1 MDLADLEHNTRDGL
15 HVASLTGAWTA
26 LVTGFGGMH
35 PHDSTIGFAPR
46 LPEGITRLAFTV
58 TVQRRR
64 LRVEITDSTA
74 SYQLTDGEPLR
85 ILHYGDPVT
94 ASAAK
99 PLVRQV
105 PPATNRPPPAHPPGP
120 GPGPPAHQGAPPLL
134 ATRPAGS
141 RPPAPTAGAAEPA

>member
-64 LRVEITDSTA
+64 LRGEITDSTA
-74 SYQLTDGEPLR
+74 SYQLTDGEPLL

-94 ASAAK
+94 VSAAK
-99 PLVRQV
+99 PLVRQG
-105 PPATNRPPPAHPPGP
+105 RPG
-120 GPGPPAHQGAPPLL
+120 
-134 ATRPAGS
+134 TT
-141 RPPAPTAGAAEPA
+141 PPAPHQPPRPAPPPRLPRDTPPAGA